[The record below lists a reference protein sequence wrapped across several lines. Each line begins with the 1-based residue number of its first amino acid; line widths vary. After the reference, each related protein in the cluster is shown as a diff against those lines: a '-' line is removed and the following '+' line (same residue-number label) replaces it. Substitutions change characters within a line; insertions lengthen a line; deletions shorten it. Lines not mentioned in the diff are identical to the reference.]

1 MTRIKNIL
9 IATFI
14 LVTAQSTF
22 AQVAPSYEI
31 GTWAGFH
38 DCAVSYTFDD
48 GCSGQFSKAI
58 PIFDEIGYNLT
69 MFTVSGW
76 SGANWTKLQSAA
88 KNGHEVANHSTTH
101 ANFGSSTVDV
111 QRTEIETSQNVINS
125 KITTGKS
132 VTMAT
137 PNCAEGNK
145 ALCMQY
151 FIAVR
156 GCSGAIESKTP
167 ANFNNVSSVICGSL
181 GPIQKASDFNTKAD
195 QAAKSKGWLVYLI
208 HGIDND
214 GGYSPLSSDTL
225 KSSLQHLKENDSKFW
240 VSTFGNVARY
250 IKERNCTSVSE
261 TALSETSITVSV
273 TDTLSDN
280 EVFNFPITIRRKLP
294 EGWSSASVTQNG
306 TAVNDTIVEV
316 NSVKYIQFEAVPDGG
331 SVVISKVSSSNA
343 NDLRGSLNNE
353 FNIWINNNEL
363 RFSVPAQ
370 SDKNTTLSF
379 FDLKGSKV
387 MTFSNYS
394 VTNGIVTL
402 ELNSSIPRPANYLV
416 QLSDGKASWSKKV
429 RLM

>member
-1 MTRIKNIL
+1 MRQIHSIL
-9 IATFI
+9 IAALLLFSAQ
-14 LVTAQSTF
+14 TAFTQTTS
-22 AQVAPSYEI
+22 PYEI
-31 GTWAGFH
+31 GTWSGFH

-58 PIFDEIGYNLT
+58 PIFDEFGYNLT

-76 SGANWTKLQSAA
+76 SGGNWAKLQSAA
-88 KNGHEVANHSTTH
+88 QSGHEVANHSATH

-111 QRTEIETSQNVINS
+111 QKTEIETSQEIINS
-125 KITTGKS
+125 KITASKS

-137 PNCAEGNK
+137 PYCAEGNK
-145 ALCMQY
+145 ALCLQY

-167 ANFNNVSSVICGSL
+167 ANFNNVSSVICGSQ
-181 GPIQKASDFNTKAD
+181 GSIQKVTDFNTKAD

-240 VSTFGNVARY
+240 VTTFGNVARY
-250 IKERNCTSVSE
+250 IKERNCVSVSE
-261 TALSETSITVSV
+261 ASSSETKIAILV

-280 EVFNFPITIRRKLP
+280 ELFNYPLTIRRKLP
-294 EGWSSASVTQNG
+294 EGWTSASALQNG
-306 TAVNDTIVEV
+306 KPVSDTIIEV

-331 SVVISKVSSSNA
+331 SVVISKVSNSKA
-343 NDLRGSLNNE
+343 NEMRGSLNNE

-363 RFSVPAQ
+363 RFSIPEK

-387 MTFSNYS
+387 TTFSNYA
-394 VTNGIVTL
+394 VTNGFGTL
-402 ELNSSIPRPANYLV
+402 QLDSSVPRPASYLV

-429 RLM
+429 RIM